1 MANTT
6 QTTAQMTEPVF
17 SSVTELEKKGHRSNK
32 VCRAMHN
39 ASCRWITVNSPFSVP
54 QWGTRDMALA
64 LVRER
69 RHLSH
74 LNLLL
79 SLIT

>member
-1 MANTT
+1 M
-6 QTTAQMTEPVF
+6 
-17 SSVTELEKKGHRSNK
+17 L
-32 VCRAMHN
+32 RAVLT
-39 ASCRWITVNSPFSVP
+39 CWITVNSPFSVP